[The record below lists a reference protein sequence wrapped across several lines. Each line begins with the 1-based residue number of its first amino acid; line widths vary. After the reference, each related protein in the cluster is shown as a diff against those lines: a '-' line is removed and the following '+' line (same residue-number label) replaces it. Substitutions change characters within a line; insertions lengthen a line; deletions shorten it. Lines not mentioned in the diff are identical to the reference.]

1 MARPGRPKLNRTAA
15 GDTIDALAARLG
27 PEHEA
32 LVVMVRN
39 LAAAVDER
47 PQDAGLWREYRMA
60 VSLLEEVARSDDDDG
75 AADESSSFL
84 RAVQTP
90 MGDLEVR

>member
-1 MARPGRPKLNRTAA
+1 VGWVPRPKLNRTAA
-15 GDTIDALAARLG
+15 EQTLKAINLG

-32 LVVMVRN
+32 LATMVKG
-39 LAAAVDER
+39 LAAAVDAS
-47 PQDAGLWREYRMA
+47 PDDAGLWREYRMGLA
-60 VSLLEEVARSDDDDG
+60 LLEEAARSDDSDS
-75 AADESSSFL
+75 ASADSVAFL